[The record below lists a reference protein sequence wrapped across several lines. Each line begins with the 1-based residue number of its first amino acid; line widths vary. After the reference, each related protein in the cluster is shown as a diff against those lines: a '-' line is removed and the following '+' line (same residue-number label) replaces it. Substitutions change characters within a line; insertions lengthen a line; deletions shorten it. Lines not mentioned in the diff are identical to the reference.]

1 MTTIRPNIL
10 PPSHQGPQPQDRDRM
25 AAQRAFFAQAM
36 GQAQAAAAPAP
47 SPVSAPVSAPV
58 SSGATVAAART
69 AASPS
74 SAEAPQKIL
83 RPGSLVDIR
92 V

>member
-36 GQAQAAAAPAP
+36 GQAQAATSPAP
-47 SPVSAPVSAPV
+47 SPVSAPV

-69 AASPS
+69 TASPS

-83 RPGSLVDIR
+83 RPGSLIDIR